1 MQIYVHQNGQQLGP
15 FSEAELKAQ
24 LGSGAISR
32 QDLVWWEGQA
42 GWAPLEQTSLAAAL
56 TAPPPAPV
64 TGLVAAPSLVTPP
77 SVSGAP
83 VPAGERTSGMA
94 IAALVCG
101 ISSLVVGITFIP
113 AIILG
118 HLSLGEIK
126 RNPGMQGRGMAI
138 AGLIFGYL
146 MPLLFVAV
154 VVISIILALG
164 QTVHGVFSTIN
175 SQMQETQG
183 S

>member
-1 MQIYVHQNGQQLGP
+1 MQIYVHRDGQQLGP

-24 LGSGAISR
+24 LGSGTISW
-32 QDLVWWEGQA
+32 QDLAWWEGQA
-42 GWAPLEQTSLAAAL
+42 GWVPIEQTSLAAS
-56 TAPPPAPV
+56 APPPAPAA
-64 TGLVAAPSLVTPP
+64 GSIAAPSPVAAPTI
-77 SVSGAP
+77 SGAP

-101 ISSLVVGITFIP
+101 LSAVIIGITFIP

-126 RNPGMQGRGMAI
+126 RNPGMQGRGLAI
-138 AGLIFGYL
+138 TGLVFGYL
-146 MPLLFVAV
+146 FPLLFVAI
-154 VVISIILALG
+154 VVISVILALG

-175 SQMQETQG
+175 SQLQETQG